1 MNGSRMAFFLG
12 RLAQGLA
19 VTSLVPLLFALAAG
33 EPSGPFFL
41 MTGFTILLAA
51 VIFFAGARQAD
62 VLTLREGIAVT
73 GIAWMLASVIGS
85 VPYVTGGWL
94 GWLDA
99 FLEST
104 SGFTGAGATVFPSIE
119 TLPKSILLWR
129 SLTHWIGG
137 LGIVVFFIA
146 LLPQF
151 GEGAARVFETES
163 GGAMASRVL
172 PRMTEM
178 AKTLFVIYIVF
189 SLAAAISYWL
199 AGMTIFDAANH
210 AMSTIA
216 TGGFSTH
223 DESAA
228 YFRSPAVEWC
238 MILFML
244 LASVDFSVYIAA
256 LRYGIRALFSHGEM
270 RFFFA
275 VTIGCALLMAAELSG
290 SGMDAGEATRTAL
303 FHAAT
308 VSSTTG
314 FVAADFDA
322 WPPFS
327 RMCLL
332 MLMAIGGCAGSTAG
346 GIKAIRV
353 LLILKLIAVAGRQ
366 VLSPQSRPEAF
377 LDGKRVRG
385 EDLIRAG
392 YFLFAYCFLC
402 LLWALIFVWDGTEI
416 FDALALAVTTM
427 GNVGPGFG
435 AWGATEPYAALP
447 ALSKLAVC
455 ASMLIGRLEIFPML
469 ALLRPGFWNR
479 ERGWD

>member
-1 MNGSRMAFFLG
+1 MAFFLG

-19 VTSLVPLLFALAAG
+19 AVSLVPLLYALAAG

-73 GIAWMLASVIGS
+73 GLAWMLASAIGS

-104 SGFTGAGATVFPSIE
+104 SGFTGAGATVFT
-119 TLPKSILLWR
+119 TLEPLPRSILLWR
-129 SLTHWIGG
+129 SLTHWVGG

-151 GEGAARVFETES
+151 GEGATRVFETES
-163 GGAMASRVL
+163 GGAMGGRVL

-189 SLAAAISYWL
+189 SLAAAVAYWL
-199 AGMTIFDAANH
+199 AGMTVFDAVNH
-210 AMSTIA
+210 SMSTIA

-228 YFRSPAVEWC
+228 YFRSPLIEWC
-238 MILFML
+238 MIFFML
-244 LASVDFSVYIAA
+244 LASVDFGVYIGA
-256 LRYGIRALFSHGEM
+256 LRYGARAFLSHLEL
-270 RFFFA
+270 RFFLA
-275 VTIGCALLMAAELSG
+275 VTLGCALLMTAELFQMG
-290 SGMDAGEATRTAL
+290 LGLGEAARTAM
-303 FHAAT
+303 FQSMT
-308 VSSTTG
+308 VGSTTG
-314 FVAADFDA
+314 FVSADFDQ
-322 WPPFS
+322 WPPLS

-332 MLMAIGGCAGSTAG
+332 LIMVMGGCAGSTAG
-346 GIKAIRV
+346 GMKAIRV
-353 LLILKLIAVAGRQ
+353 LLVLKLILRAGRRA
-366 VLSPQSRPEAF
+366 LSPQAREETV
-377 LDGKRVRG
+377 LDGKPVRR

-392 YFLFAYCFLC
+392 YFFFAYWFLC
-402 LLWALIFVWDGTEI
+402 VLWAVVFIWDGSAV
-416 FDALALAVTTM
+416 FDAISLAVTTM

-447 ALSKLAVC
+447 TVSKLVVC